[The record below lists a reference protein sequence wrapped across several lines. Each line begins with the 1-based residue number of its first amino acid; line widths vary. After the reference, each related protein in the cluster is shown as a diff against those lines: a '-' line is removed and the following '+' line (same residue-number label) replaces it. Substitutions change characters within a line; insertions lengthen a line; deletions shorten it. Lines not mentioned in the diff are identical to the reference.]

1 MHVQLPYRVGTAC
14 KFSDISRCR
23 SGPVTARDFLEV
35 SPCMSKRGGA
45 LFLLFRHLAHPA
57 RSAAVVQPNCARVF
71 SRFALTFPF
80 P

>member
-1 MHVQLPYRVGTAC
+1 MLCTSVDLGQSRHVT
-14 KFSDISRCR
+14 
-23 SGPVTARDFLEV
+23 FLEV